1 MTTAPRVALRS
12 RLATAGR
19 HCLVAA
25 LALVPRLAAAEP
37 HKVLVLQSEGR
48 VDAGLRSRINAALAR
63 LATAAELQAT
73 PGELTYS
80 DAATAVGC
88 RPDAAACK
96 DEVLGMLAVDEIVI
110 TTVTPKPGGVEIA
123 VQRIGRGGAE
133 RDATIL
139 LATGAAPDRLDG
151 LAPLFNDRAPSAGP
165 PGAAPAITA
174 SPPPGEAPVIPPPT
188 SVALPPAA
196 VPETAPAS
204 AGSTDRSLRRDQQ
217 LEIAAM
223 AGGAGLATIG
233 VLLWAA
239 ASGTQDDIDRA
250 PTMTRQDLANLR
262 DLESRADTYAA
273 LGNVLVASGVI
284 VGGIATYFYVRDR
297 RAGAPSA
304 QVMPTVLAH
313 GAGLVLT
320 IGAMP

>member
-1 MTTAPRVALRS
+1 MTEPRFLLAL
-12 RLATAGR
+12 A
-19 HCLVAA
+19 LVP
-25 LALVPRLAAAEP
+25 ALVPRLAAGEP

-48 VDAGLRSRINAALAR
+48 VDPGLRTRINAALAR
-63 LATAAELQAT
+63 LATAADLQAT
-73 PGELTYS
+73 PGELTFS
-80 DAATAVGC
+80 DAAMAVGC
-88 RPDAAACK
+88 RPDAPACK

-123 VQRIGRGGAE
+123 VQRVGRGGAE
-133 RDATIL
+133 RDATML

-151 LAPLFNDRAPSAGP
+151 IAPLFNDRAPSGTP
-165 PGAAPAITA
+165 PGAAPPSPAIAA
-174 SPPPGEAPVIPPPT
+174 SQPPGEAPVIPPPA
-188 SVALPPAA
+188 SVVLPPAA

-204 AGSTDRSLRRDQQ
+204 AGSADRSLGHDQRLQ
-217 LEIAAM
+217 IAGM

-239 ASGTQDDIDRA
+239 ASGAQNDIDQA
-250 PTMTRQDLANLR
+250 QTTSRQDLANLR

-284 VGGIATYFYVRDR
+284 VGGIATYLYVRDR
-297 RAGAPSA
+297 RAASTASA
-304 QVMPTVLAH
+304 RVMPTVLDH

-320 IGAMP
+320 IGGTP